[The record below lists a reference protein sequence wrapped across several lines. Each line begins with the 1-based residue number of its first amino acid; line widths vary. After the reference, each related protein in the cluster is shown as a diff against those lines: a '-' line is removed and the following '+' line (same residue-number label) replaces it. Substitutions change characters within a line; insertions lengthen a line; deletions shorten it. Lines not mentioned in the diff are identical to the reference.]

1 MKKTKVLFIMIIL
14 LCFISIAGCQTSSQ
28 EDGTEQTQTTQQ
40 AETTKDVQTQKGMT
54 QAEQEYFLQA
64 KPSIE
69 QIITDINS
77 INKIVTTNTND
88 INAWKEAI
96 PYAENCIK
104 LGTELENLQG
114 TEETK
119 TISELVQLFGNN
131 VKHGNENFIEGLET
145 VNAEK
150 LQDWIQINM
159 KDIVAYTYEIRAYSQ
174 EGKTIQEQLKEE
186 MRNLLS
192 EEEIERI
199 TFLSGFSAITFQLEA
214 SDTITGLMK
223 IYEILNLMGKQEK
236 YEYLDISFGVED
248 EVTVFLK
255 VDMTSQTRN
264 QIDFDTF
271 EWGDIPEM
279 ADSYIDKY

>member
-40 AETTKDVQTQKGMT
+40 AETTKDIQTQKGMT

-104 LGTELENLQG
+104 LGGELENLQG
-114 TEETK
+114 TEESK
-119 TISELVQLFGNN
+119 VISELVQLFGYN
-131 VKHGNENFIEGLET
+131 VRHGYENFIESLET
-145 VNAEK
+145 ANTEK
-150 LQDWIQINM
+150 LQDWFQINM
-159 KDIVAYTYEIRAYSQ
+159 KDIFICLYEVGAYAQ
-174 EGKTIQEQLKEE
+174 EGKTIQEQMKEE
-186 MRNLLS
+186 MRDLLN
-192 EEEIERI
+192 EEEIESI
-199 TFLSGFSAITFQLEA
+199 VFLSGSNFVTFQLEA
-214 SDTITGLMK
+214 SDTSTGLIK
-223 IYEILNLMGKQEK
+223 IY
-236 YEYLDISFGVED
+236 
-248 EVTVFLK
+248 
-255 VDMTSQTRN
+255 
-264 QIDFDTF
+264 
-271 EWGDIPEM
+271 
-279 ADSYIDKY
+279 